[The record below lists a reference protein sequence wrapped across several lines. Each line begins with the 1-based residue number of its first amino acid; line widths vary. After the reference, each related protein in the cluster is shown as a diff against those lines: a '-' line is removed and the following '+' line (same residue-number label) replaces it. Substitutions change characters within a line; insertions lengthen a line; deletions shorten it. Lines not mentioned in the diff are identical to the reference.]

1 MSEKSKVNFATHGYF
16 FLTLIGLL
24 FVRVLVFF
32 PIIVMFGC
40 HTTIYMLFAAF
51 SVDNLGA
58 NTLAYVIFRLWP
70 VYVVALLICYL
81 IAVITKKYIPLAI
94 IASIDVLFSCFISL
108 HYLQIFALPHF
119 VASFVGIVFSFLTA
133 KWLFQANKQ

>member
-1 MSEKSKVNFATHGYF
+1 MSEKTKIIFATHGYF

-24 FVRVLVFF
+24 FFILFIF
-32 PIIVMFGC
+32 LPIIVMFGC
-40 HTTIYMLFAAF
+40 HTTLYLFAASF
-51 SVDNLGA
+51 VVGDLGA
-58 NTLAYVIFRLWP
+58 NTLAHVFFRLWP

-81 IAVITKKYIPLAI
+81 IAVIAKKYIPLAI

-108 HYLQIFALPHF
+108 HFLRIFALPHF
-119 VASFVGIVFSFLTA
+119 VASLVGLVFSFLTA